1 MEKRLRQNKPVIVL
15 SWSSKALWSCLWC
28 RSFSCDPGPFS
39 LLLSGPFSIPC
50 CSQHIS
56 EPSVAEICSEV
67 QKSSSFYLLAP
78 GLQIDYTSLIFTSKV
93 YPTPNTVSHHYTAPA
108 SPPPHAA
115 GDVYHHADCW
125 NVVILS
131 LSEWGRTFFFFYL
144 PQLYLIYF
152 PHLVMHI
159 WIIGIWRIP
168 HALVFCLWFVA
179 FNRQQY
185 IQCPLVEF
193 FYLFIDFKWDLTVW

>member
-93 YPTPNTVSHHYTAPA
+93 YPTPNTVSHHYIAPA

-131 LSEWGRTFFFFYL
+131 LSEWGRTFFFLLATVILDLFSSFSYAYMDHWDMTYSSCFGVL
-144 PQLYLIYF
+144 S
-152 PHLVMHI
+152 LVGCI
-159 WIIGIWRIP
+159 
-168 HALVFCLWFVA
+168 
-179 FNRQQY
+179 
-185 IQCPLVEF
+185 
-193 FYLFIDFKWDLTVW
+193 